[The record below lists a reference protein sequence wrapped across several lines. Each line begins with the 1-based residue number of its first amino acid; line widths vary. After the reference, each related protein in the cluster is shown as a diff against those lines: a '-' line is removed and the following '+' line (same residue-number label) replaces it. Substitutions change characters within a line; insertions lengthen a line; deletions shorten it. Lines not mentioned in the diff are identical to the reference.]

1 MRINIKK
8 FNSKTYVQREN
19 WGKGPSKK
27 KQKQPLFK
35 RDTFHTVKE
44 EMVQTESLKLF
55 GWEKYIGYVQIDPK
69 KIKPAIEQGFS
80 TEESEEILLLHS
92 ELGTIFSVEI
102 DNTLIFSSFRS
113 SSEFN
118 IATIKTKTGETHSIP
133 LSFLKTI
140 EPTDEEVYVELM
152 NRELNK

>member
-8 FNSKTYVQREN
+8 FNTKTYVQREN

-44 EMVQTESLKLF
+44 EMIKAESLKLF

-69 KIKPAIEQGFS
+69 KIVPAIEQGFS
-80 TEESEEILLLHS
+80 TEEYENILLLHS
-92 ELGTIFSVEI
+92 EIGTVFSVEI
-102 DNTLIFSSFRS
+102 GNTLVFSSFHS
-113 SSEFN
+113 SASFTST
-118 IATIKTKTGETHSIP
+118 TIKTKANETYLVP
-133 LSFLKTI
+133 LSLLKTV